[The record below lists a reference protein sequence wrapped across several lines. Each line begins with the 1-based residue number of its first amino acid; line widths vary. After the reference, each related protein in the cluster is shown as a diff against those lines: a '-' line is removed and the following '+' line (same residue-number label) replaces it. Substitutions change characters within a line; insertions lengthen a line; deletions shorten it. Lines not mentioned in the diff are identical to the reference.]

1 MQQWLYGDNGYYTN
15 FIDIGKGGDFYT
27 AVSSSMFFGGSV
39 ANRVI
44 KTIDEGYLTEDTA
57 IVEIGA
63 HKGYMMADIVQ
74 FIYTLRPELLDTLRF
89 IIIEPWESNY
99 IKQLEYFNSSFQN
112 RVKLEHFKDLN
123 HLHIDE
129 AFIVA
134 NEIFD
139 AFSCE
144 VIKDNKMLYMD
155 EDRAYFDQI
164 TPDVKALLDKYSIK
178 RGELPLAYKEFA
190 NKLAKAFKK
199 YEFVTFDYGDIQR
212 RDDFSLRIY
221 HKHKSYPFFEL
232 TDFVESTTDTTL
244 KQLYQNSDITYDVDF
259 RLLIDEFK
267 DSGAKY
273 IWFKNQ
279 MATLVEFGIT
289 DLLEMLAKNSNETTY
304 KRELDRAK
312 ILINPAFMGE
322 RFKAIIFRRES

>member
-1 MQQWLYGDNGYYTN
+1 MQQWLYCDNGYYTN

-112 RVKLEHFKDLN
+112 KIKLEHFKDLN

-155 EDRAYFDQI
+155 EDRAYFDQV

-178 RGELPLAYKEFA
+178 RGELPIGYKEFA
-190 NKLAKAFKK
+190 NNLAKAFKK
-199 YEFVTFDYGDIQR
+199 YEFVTFDYGDIKR

-267 DSGAKY
+267 DSGAKS
-273 IWFKNQ
+273 IWFKSQ

-322 RFKAIIFRRES
+322 RFKAAIFRRES

>member
-155 EDRAYFDQI
+155 EDRAYFDQV

-178 RGELPLAYKEFA
+178 RGELPIGYKEFA
-190 NKLAKAFKK
+190 NNLAKAFKK
-199 YEFVTFDYGDIQR
+199 YEFVTFDYGDIKR

-259 RLLIDEFK
+259 GLLIEEFQN
-267 DSGAKY
+267 SGAKS